1 MMHINRIRNHINKK
15 ENKGRILSFLSL
27 IMIILSLILG
37 GMIYMKKDENGKFL
51 SENFGISVN
60 FKTFNNKVNS
70 LVNSLF
76 KFEFENK
83 KNNDQLVSNRV
94 MYIPLEN
101 NMFTSEDTSV
111 SMLHDGV
118 ILGVY
123 QENES
128 YSLLVSYNNGVVASY
143 SALNEVIVKQYDEL
157 NKGEKFASYQDSF
170 KVLFKKEGKLISY
183 NEAII

>member
-70 LVNSLF
+70 ISIQIYIFTAKKTLVKLP
-76 KFEFENK
+76 EFFC
-83 KNNDQLVSNRV
+83 
-94 MYIPLEN
+94 Y
-101 NMFTSEDTSV
+101 
-111 SMLHDGV
+111 
-118 ILGVY
+118 
-123 QENES
+123 
-128 YSLLVSYNNGVVASY
+128 LL
-143 SALNEVIVKQYDEL
+143 
-157 NKGEKFASYQDSF
+157 
-170 KVLFKKEGKLISY
+170 
-183 NEAII
+183 